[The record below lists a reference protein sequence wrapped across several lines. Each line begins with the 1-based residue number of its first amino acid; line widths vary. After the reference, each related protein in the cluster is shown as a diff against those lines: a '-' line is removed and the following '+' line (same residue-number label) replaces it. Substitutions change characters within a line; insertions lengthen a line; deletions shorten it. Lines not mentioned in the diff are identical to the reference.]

1 MRGTAAGSHPRQG
14 LRTVHVAPAGA
25 SLPSAVAAS
34 LRKSRPGQGAE
45 AECFLAACLYATEP
59 DSPCSRTGGLSLRVH
74 GLEIPATALSPCH
87 GTVSSLAPIITASV
101 SGSERFLLPC
111 LPPPGMVDSGA
122 VLLPS
127 FTFHHVFTELLLRVS
142 HLFRSEQDRQ
152 GPCCHSP

>member
-59 DSPCSRTGGLSLRVH
+59 DSPCSGTGGLKSQPQLR
-74 GLEIPATALSPCH
+74 GPCH

-101 SGSERFLLPC
+101 FGSERFLPPC

>member
-59 DSPCSRTGGLSLRVH
+59 DSPCSGTGGLSLRVH
-74 GLEIPATALSPCH
+74 GLEIPATALRSLSWDSFLPRTHHH
-87 GTVSSLAPIITASV
+87 GVCLWERALSAPVFASSWYGGQWGRP
-101 SGSERFLLPC
+101 
-111 LPPPGMVDSGA
+111 
-122 VLLPS
+122 
-127 FTFHHVFTELLLRVS
+127 FTFIHISPRVY
-142 HLFRSEQDRQ
+142 
-152 GPCCHSP
+152 